1 MDLRYQRLAL
11 LCLSLSLISGGALAE
26 TITRTSAFVYDTDG
40 LLVREIIEPG
50 SSSLCL
56 VSAYTLDAYGNRTAT
71 ETRNCNGSAIPGIG
85 SEAAAPAVAPTTASV
100 TGEYAQF
107 ESRTV
112 QSSYVATTANPVAGQ
127 FPSSNTNTLGHSE
140 KQEFDNRF
148 GTLVKQ
154 TGPNNL
160 TTTWA
165 YDTFGRKVRETRA
178 DGTKTYWEYVL
189 CSAAVAGVCPSN
201 VQGAVPYYYVRTGDL
216 SSSDQ
221 PIGPVKRTFFDT
233 FNRSIRAQTQ
243 IITGTNA
250 WAWETQDT
258 AYDVWGRVAKKSNTY
273 LSDTTGHTAQQTV
286 QWVFTKYD
294 LADRVR
300 WDQVE
305 DPVASN
311 ANSSGTY
318 YRFVTYE
325 GLNTRTTNTK
335 GDITYTRTNVVGQ
348 LESVTDPYGKVVTY
362 SYDAT
367 GNQISVNANGVV
379 STMTYDRRG
388 RKLSMTEPHLGT
400 WQYRYNALGE
410 LRLQQNAKG
419 QLTTVAYDKAGRQT
433 EKKEPDLTSTWG
445 YDTHNSQC
453 ASAPATAKGKLT
465 QATTS
470 TGYDRVHCYDA
481 LGREVSQR
489 VAMDGNVFWSGTVYE
504 NGTGRVLRTVY
515 PGRVQPN
522 PAPTTNAA
530 PSSGYIVRNDYGT
543 LGVIRQKDHS
553 TDALLW
559 EVKSIT
565 ASGRDT
571 VSRILLGNG
580 LIDTIQS
587 DGWDRTN
594 MKSVGTSDS
603 AADRLAEGY
612 SFDSENNLTA
622 RSWNDFGN
630 PGSSASPVA
639 RAENFIYDKLNR
651 VTGAYGT
658 TGIPN
663 KSVVYDSNGNITSKD
678 GRTYVYGTTSKPH
691 QITQITG
698 SVHGTSN
705 PTYTYDANGNMLTG
719 GGATVTWMSFD
730 MVDTIT
736 QGSQSSKFL
745 YGPEHQRVKQ
755 VAAYNGQ
762 NITTW
767 YTENFELEVNSTAK
781 TTQGKY
787 YIGGRILFLDTYAV
801 GEPPLLGGLLG
812 QPGPV
817 TETKVTR
824 FMHRDHLGSVVLI
837 TGIDGQAV
845 ERYSYDVWG
854 KRRNLNGTDYT
865 ANGGHLL
872 GATDEGYTGHEHLD
886 HLGLVHMNGR
896 IYDASL
902 GRFMSADPFVAQ
914 PNNLQN
920 YNRYA
925 YVNNNPLSYT
935 DPSGYFLKKLFS
947 GFSRAIFKA
956 LGPKVS
962 SFVIAVASA
971 KCGLLA
977 PACAAAG
984 EYNNARAQGVSSKG
998 ALKAGASAGVA
1009 LLGADLIAG
1018 QYKVPA
1024 GTLPPPEAVFAHAA
1038 VSCVSATIGGNDCGS
1053 AAITGGFTK
1062 VVSPFIELYAGSDSI
1077 GQRITGGIAAAIVGG
1092 TVSELTGGKFANG
1105 ARSATYIYLYNQ
1117 VSSSQDQDRRSSL
1130 LEKAKD
1136 RAKALFSELG
1146 VGAGVTADGMVG
1158 VFGAGFDEGLA
1169 LDVNGESI
1177 HTCSRCLLVGLGL
1190 GASAGGM
1197 GQVSSARAE
1206 INATNFSFALFSEN
1220 TFLGGSRLSI
1230 AVKRAATSISF
1241 DTPYGVSVS
1250 AGGPRL
1256 GNFKGAGLR
1265 VCMVQTGD
1273 LCKW

>member
-935 DPSGYFLKKLFS
+935 DPSGYFLKKLFRNKVFRLAATVAIAYYTGNVLNEWFVNAGWFAANSTGLAIATGAGS
-947 GFSRAIFKA
+947 GF
-956 LGPKVS
+956 
-962 SFVIAVASA
+962 
-971 KCGLLA
+971 
-977 PACAAAG
+977 AAG
-984 EYNNARAQGVSSKG
+984 FAGSGGN
-998 ALKAGASAGVA
+998 LKAGLHGGLTGAAFGWAGGVGGPTGSESFGRY
-1009 LLGADLIAG
+1009 L
-1018 QYKVPA
+1018 
-1024 GTLPPPEAVFAHAA
+1024 AHAA
-1038 VSCVSATIGGNDCGS
+1038 VGCASSSTLDGGDCSQGAASALAGKYITNQTQHLDGVSGLIAATVAGGTGSVLSGGKFVNGAMTGAFGYLFNALGRPQEQKTNYKLEPVPDTPETRAAYDRLQSLADTAAANVDATCGWRCNLPWIRGTLIHS
-1053 AAITGGFTK
+1053 EFEALVTSLGPASRFTAEVSYK
-1062 VVSPFIELYAGSDSI
+1062 DGVVVSYGTAGSSRADVVFGSLAAPTAVYDLKTGWAYMSI
-1077 GQRITGGIAAAIVGG
+1077 GQ
-1092 TVSELTGGKFANG
+1092 
-1105 ARSATYIYLYNQ
+1105 
-1117 VSSSQDQDRRSSL
+1117 
-1130 LEKAKD
+1130 
-1136 RAKALFSELG
+1136 AKAY
-1146 VGAGVTADGMVG
+1146 GANLPPG
-1158 VFGAGFDEGLA
+1158 
-1169 LDVNGESI
+1169 
-1177 HTCSRCLLVGLGL
+1177 
-1190 GASAGGM
+1190 
-1197 GQVSSARAE
+1197 
-1206 INATNFSFALFSEN
+1206 
-1220 TFLGGSRLSI
+1220 
-1230 AVKRAATSISF
+1230 
-1241 DTPYGVSVS
+1241 TPFTIIR
-1250 AGGPRL
+1250 P
-1256 GNFKGAGLR
+1256 KGR
-1265 VCMVQTGD
+1265 
-1273 LCKW
+1273 